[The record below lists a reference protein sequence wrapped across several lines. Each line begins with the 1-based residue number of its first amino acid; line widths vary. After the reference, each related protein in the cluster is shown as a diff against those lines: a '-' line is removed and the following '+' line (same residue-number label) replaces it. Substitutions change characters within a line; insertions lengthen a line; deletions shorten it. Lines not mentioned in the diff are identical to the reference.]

1 LDRTEDS
8 TVNGNLKPSFVFA
21 AVVAALALA
30 AAGCGSEDNVGNPE
44 SKLSLE
50 EATAPIEG
58 ASPELTAVRDEAN
71 QLLEGGSD
79 AFSERLAELEGTPVV
94 VNKWASWCGPCR
106 AEFPYFQSQA
116 SERGA
121 EVAFLGVGSN
131 DSEDALATFLEQLP
145 LPYPSYLDPD
155 QEIAKELGGSTQ
167 AFPATAFYD
176 ASGELVFTHNGLYT
190 SEEDLAAEIDQYAK

>member
-1 LDRTEDS
+1 M
-8 TVNGNLKPSFVFA
+8 A
-21 AVVAALALA
+21 AAALALPA
-30 AAGCGSEDNVGNPE
+30 CGTEDDVGNPE
-44 SKLSLE
+44 SNLSLD
-50 EATAPIEG
+50 EATAPLEG

-71 QLLEGGSD
+71 ELLDGGPD
-79 AFSERLAELEGTPVV
+79 AFEERLGELEGTPVV

-106 AEFPYFQSQA
+106 AEFPFFQSQA

-155 QEIAKELGGSTQ
+155 QEIAKELGGATQ

-176 ASGELVFTHNGLYT
+176 ASGELVFTHNGQYS
-190 SEEDLAAEIDQYAK
+190 SEEDLAAEIDRYAK